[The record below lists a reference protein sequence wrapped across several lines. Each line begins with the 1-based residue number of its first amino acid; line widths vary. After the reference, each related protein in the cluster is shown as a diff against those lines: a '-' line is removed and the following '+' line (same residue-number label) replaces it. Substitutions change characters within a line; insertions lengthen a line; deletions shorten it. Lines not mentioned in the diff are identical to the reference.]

1 MSSNNTVSPE
11 RQRPERESCDEE
23 LDPLAITPSDERL
36 PYLYPHFRGKPLYDG
51 NREALAWALDGI
63 GRAIQFVGAGAFF
76 GTALIRIAKEAA
88 GCATEAPE
96 GETEI
101 PECNEKVYGIKPSSL
116 LTTYTMIVGV
126 ASACVLP
133 LMGALI
139 DYTPYR
145 LRVGRTVSFL
155 FTVLIFPTIF
165 LNEENFFAVAIV
177 QVVLSF
183 TSWIQTSLSYAYLPE
198 LTTDELLLN
207 QYCKSFT
214 INMFVAMILYM
225 AVVIGSLQAAG
236 YGDDDVKATQ
246 VAMLI
251 AFCVNVVCLGS
262 AWGVLFRP
270 RSRMHELPSHQSLW
284 TAGFIQLYR
293 TARNIGTNYRALKW
307 FYISV
312 AMSDAASQSLAT
324 IVITYTVDQM
334 QFTAQQNG
342 IVIGCMVLGN
352 VPGAMMSSIATRL
365 MDPVKSSMAALAV
378 LIMITGLFALF
389 LKNPNQHL
397 LTYLF
402 VFIGGIGTGWKW
414 TSDRLIASLIIPDGQ
429 DAELMGFFLFSGQ
442 CLSWMP
448 PLIYTAINEAGIS
461 QRVGVATL
469 DLFFL
474 SGMTCLL
481 LIGGYAKAR
490 TEAGRS
496 ISATD
501 TVTTS
506 MASKAAGES
515 SCIKETVADDHLL
528 EADEIEGESG
538 AAEAVIEK
546 EIKG

>member
-1 MSSNNTVSPE
+1 MSTE
-11 RQRPERESCDEE
+11 RQRPVRESCDEE
-23 LDPLAITPSDERL
+23 LDPLAITASDERL
-36 PYLYPHFRGKPLYDG
+36 PCLYPHFRGKPLYDG

-63 GRAIQFVGAGAFF
+63 GRAVQFVGAGAFF

-88 GCATEAPE
+88 GCATEAPA

-155 FTVLIFPTIF
+155 FTVLIFPTMF
-165 LNEENFFAVAIV
+165 LNEENFFVVAIV

-183 TSWIQTSLSYAYLPE
+183 ASWIQTSLSYAYLPE
-198 LTTDELLLN
+198 LTTDESLLN

-214 INMFVAMILYM
+214 LNMFGAMILYM
-225 AVVIGSLQAAG
+225 GVVIGSLQAAG

-270 RSRMHELPSHQSLW
+270 RNRMHELPSDQSLW
-284 TAGFIQLYR
+284 TAGFVQLYR
-293 TARNIGTNYRALKW
+293 TARNIGSNYRSLKW

-312 AMSDAASQSLAT
+312 AMSDAASQALAT
-324 IVITYTVDQM
+324 IVITYTADQM

-352 VPGAMMSSIATRL
+352 VPGAMMSSVATRL
-365 MDPVKSSMAALAV
+365 MDPIKSSMAALTV
-378 LIMITGLFALF
+378 LIMITGLFALS

-442 CLSWMP
+442 CLSWLS

-474 SGMTCLL
+474 SGLTCLL
-481 LIGGYAKAR
+481 LIGGYVKAR
-490 TEAGRS
+490 TEAGRR
-496 ISATD
+496 ILGTD
-501 TVTTS
+501 TVTTRV
-506 MASKAAGES
+506 ASKEAGES
-515 SCIKETVADDHLL
+515 SSIKETVADDRLL
-528 EADEIEGESG
+528 EAEPIVDESG
-538 AAEAVIEK
+538 VAEAVIEK